1 MMIGLEQIR
10 RGAMTY
16 VTRELTPLMP
26 AVKGALVE
34 AFAPAVIDAN
44 LRKYVGKEWLEGTGF
59 VEGNTVNVDELYRL
73 FKLTASPKWPMEIV
87 GFKFSEAD
95 LDKLINYI
103 REG

>member
-16 VTRELTPLMP
+16 VTRELAPLMTP
-26 AVKGALVE
+26 VKGALLE
-34 AFAPAVIDAN
+34 ALAPAVIDAN
-44 LRKYVGKEWLEGTGF
+44 LRKYVGKEWLDGTGF

-73 FKLTASPKWPMEIV
+73 FKLSASPKWPMEIM
-87 GFKFSEAD
+87 GFKFNEAD
-95 LDKLINYI
+95 LDKLVNYI

>member
-44 LRKYVGKEWLEGTGF
+44 LRRYIEKEWLEGTGF

-73 FKLTASPKWPMEIV
+73 FKLSASAKWPMEIM
-87 GFKFSEAD
+87 GFKFNEAD
-95 LDKLINYI
+95 LDRLVNYI